1 MNASRGARGE
11 VEDEAREEAFLD
23 RLVRR
28 ARRVGAG
35 DGRKGEM
42 RRRSEKV
49 RAAREEVWGGG
60 AYTLTQIHSR
70 RRSGMIRA

>member
-42 RRRSEKV
+42 RRRSEMRSRTK
-49 RAAREEVWGGG
+49 R
-60 AYTLTQIHSR
+60 TR
-70 RRSGMIRA
+70 RRRI